1 MRGRHGGAAVS
12 AVASQSEGCWF
23 DSRPG
28 AFPRGVSAGVLSL
41 SLSVGVRASLSA
53 SGYWKMDGLD
63 ENSEVV
69 SSAVVT
75 KTQS

>member
-41 SLSVGVRASLSA
+41 SVGVRVSLSA
-53 SGYWKMDGLD
+53 SGYWRMDGLD

-75 KTQS
+75 KTRS

>member
-1 MRGRHGGAAVS
+1 MVQRLAPS
-12 AVASQSEGCWF
+12 PPSQKVVGSIPG
-23 DSRPG
+23 PG

-41 SLSVGVRASLSA
+41 SVGVRVSLSA
-53 SGYWKMDGLD
+53 SGYWRMDGLD

-75 KTQS
+75 KTRS